1 MHRKRLFLSLAVLA
15 LLLLAL
21 APGQAQAPSG
31 TVSIELKGV
40 AAGIGVSWGSGTL
53 YFQGRTYPFKVDGLS
68 VGDVGLARIDATGK
82 VYNLKNVGDFAGN
95 YGAVGAGVAVAAGMS
110 GLTMQNQQGVMIDLT
125 ATQSGIKLNIGP
137 QGLTI
142 TMK

>member
-1 MHRKRLFLSLAVLA
+1 MHGKRVFLSLAVLA

-31 TVSIELKGV
+31 TVAIDLKGV
-40 AAGIGVSWGSGTL
+40 AAGVGVSWGSGTL
-53 YFQGRTYPFKVDGLS
+53 YFQGRSYPFKVDGLS
-68 VGDVGLARIDATGK
+68 VGDVGLARINATGK
-82 VYNLKNVGDFAGN
+82 VYNLKNLGDFAGT
-95 YGAVGAGVAVAAGMS
+95 YGAVGAGVAVASGMS
-110 GLTMQNQQGVMIDLT
+110 GLTMQNQQGVMVDLT
-125 ATQSGIKLNIGP
+125 ATQEGIKLNIGP